1 MVLSRDNPGAESRNT
16 RLEYQELL
24 LTITASCAS
33 GTVSGQIDAGSG
45 TQTRAEFG
53 YKCLKYLFQI
63 HEEINNEG
71 SKASFDN
78 GVLTLVFSLEQP
90 PLPQSS
96 PVSACELE
104 PIAMESGD

>member
-24 LTITASCAS
+24 LTITAACAS

-53 YKCLKYLFQI
+53 YKCLECTFQI